1 MSHAAPATES
11 DRAVHPIRVFSGI
24 QALRGIAAVM
34 VVVHHSTILWGMYHG
49 WGVWGNG
56 AAGTDIFFIIS
67 GFVMVVATVGREA
80 PLHPARK
87 FLERR
92 IARVVPLYW
101 LITAVVVVKGL
112 WVRTN
117 SEFQNHVAH
126 VAYTPAYVLRS
137 LFFIPFKDT
146 SPIVFTGWTL
156 SYEMF
161 FYLLFA
167 IALALRIGVVRT
179 LAPLLLILGAVG
191 FLNHSGWPAIASL
204 ISPLLL
210 EFLAGLLLGYAVLQ
224 GKIGNHWF
232 MFVLGIAA
240 MFFLCLVG
248 LNNLS
253 LRLLLWGVPA
263 FSIVLGAVAMEPVA
277 SRWWPGWVLL
287 IGDSSYSL
295 YLSHVVVLPVVEKLL
310 VTIHL
315 LRTNQGGFAGEIPVV
330 VMGSSLSIVV
340 GLGVFLWI
348 ERPLNGIIRRHLL
361 HERPQLS
368 LYAGATKAP

>member
-1 MSHAAPATES
+1 MSDTATAAGRNRATKPN
-11 DRAVHPIRVFSGI
+11 RIFNGI

-67 GFVMVVATVGREA
+67 GFVMVVATVGRES

-101 LITAVVVVKGL
+101 LITAVVVAKGL
-112 WVRTN
+112 WVRSN

-126 VAYTPAYVLRS
+126 VAYTPAYVLCS

-167 IALALRIGVVRT
+167 IPLALRIGVVRT
-179 LAPLLLILGAVG
+179 LAPLLLILGVLG
-191 FLNHSGWPAIASL
+191 YLNHAGWPAIAML
-204 ISPLLL
+204 VSPLLL
-210 EFLAGLLLGYAVLQ
+210 EFLAGLLLGYAVLH
-224 GKIGNHWF
+224 GKIGNHWL
-232 MFVLGIAA
+232 MGALGILA
-240 MFFLCLVG
+240 MVVLCLVG
-248 LNNLS
+248 LPYLS
-253 LRLLLWGVPA
+253 LRLLIWGVPA
-263 FSIVLGAVAMEPVA
+263 FCILLGTVAMEPVA
-277 SRWWPGWVLL
+277 SRGWPGWVLL

-295 YLSHVVVLPVVEKLL
+295 YLSHVVVLPVVEKIL
-310 VTIHL
+310 VMSGL
-315 LRTNQGGFAGEIPVV
+315 LRTNEGGFATEIPVV
-330 VMGSSLSIVV
+330 IISSVISIVV
-340 GLGVFLWI
+340 GLAVFLWI
-348 ERPLNGIIRRHLL
+348 ERPMNGIIRRYLL
-361 HERPQLS
+361 HEKPQRS
-368 LYAGATKAP
+368 LYAGATKAS